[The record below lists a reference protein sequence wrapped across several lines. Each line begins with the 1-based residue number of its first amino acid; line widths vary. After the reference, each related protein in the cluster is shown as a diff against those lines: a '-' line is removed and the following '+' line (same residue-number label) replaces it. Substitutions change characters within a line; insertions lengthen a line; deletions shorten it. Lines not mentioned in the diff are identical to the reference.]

1 MIEPRRRRLM
11 RSVIHAIT
19 AVGLLVVVSLG
30 RLASQ
35 TAPAYATGAATVS
48 LLLLATSHLLLVR
61 EISRREH
68 TERALHDANR
78 ELESFSYSV
87 SHDLRAPLRSIDG
100 FSQALVEDVGEQL
113 PPDARSHLDRIRH
126 ATRRMGT
133 LIDDL
138 MALSKVARAEMTR
151 ERVDLSEVA
160 EQVVAELRRQQPA
173 RQIAVTI
180 APGLQATADA
190 PLVRLALQNLI
201 ENAWKFTSRRD
212 GSAIEIGQTRAG
224 AGAPAFFVRDNGAGF
239 DPDYAH
245 KLFGPFQRLH
255 AVSEFPGT
263 GIGLA
268 TVQRIVHR
276 HGGRVWAEGQINS
289 GACFYFTLG

>member
-1 MIEPRRRRLM
+1 MRR
-11 RSVIHAIT
+11 VIHAIT
-19 AVGLLVVVSLG
+19 VIGLLAVVSLG
-30 RLASQ
+30 RLGYQ
-35 TAPAYATGAATVS
+35 TAPAYATGAAAVS

-61 EISRREH
+61 EISKREQAEH
-68 TERALHDANR
+68 ALHNANR

-100 FSQALVEDVGEQL
+100 FSQALVEDIGGHL
-113 PPDARSHLDRIRH
+113 PDEALSHLDRIRH
-126 ATRRMGT
+126 ATRRMGQ

-138 MALSKVARAEMTR
+138 MALSKVGRAEMSR

-180 APGLQATADA
+180 APGLQATADP
-190 PLVRLALQNLI
+190 PLVRLAMQNLI

-212 GSAIEIGQTRAG
+212 GSAIEIGQTREG
-224 AGAPAFFVRDNGAGF
+224 DRGPAFFVRDNGAGF
-239 DPDYAH
+239 DPEYAH

-276 HGGRVWAEGQINS
+276 HGGRVWAEGRING
-289 GACFYFTLG
+289 GACFYFTLN